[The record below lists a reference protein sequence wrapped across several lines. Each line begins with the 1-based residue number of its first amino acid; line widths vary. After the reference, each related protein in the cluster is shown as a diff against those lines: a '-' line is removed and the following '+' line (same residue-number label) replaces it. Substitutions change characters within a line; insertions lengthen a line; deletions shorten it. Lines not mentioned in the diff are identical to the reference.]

1 MARSINQPLIWI
13 DCEMT
18 GLDTRIDHIIEI
30 ATLVTDS
37 DLNIIAEGPEIA
49 VKRPKAMLDA
59 MNDWNTKHH
68 TQSGLV
74 DRVLQSQIDIDEAD
88 RLTRDFIAQYAEPH
102 ATPLCGNSV
111 WQDRRFIDFEMPLT
125 SQILHYRNVDVSS
138 FKEMARRWYP
148 DLEPY
153 KKANHH
159 RALDDIRESIEE
171 LRYYRRMIFVPLTGS
186 R

>member
-1 MARSINQPLIWI
+1 MARSIHQPLVWI

-18 GLDTRIDHIIEI
+18 GLDTRVDRIIEI
-30 ATLVTDS
+30 ATLITDS
-37 DLNIIAEGPEIA
+37 DLNIVAEGPEIA
-49 VKRPKAMLDA
+49 IHRPKALLDG

-74 DRVLQSQIDIDEAD
+74 ERVLQSNIEIEEAD
-88 RLTRDFIAQYAEPH
+88 RLTHEFIAQYCEKRSA
-102 ATPLCGNSV
+102 PLCGNSV
-111 WQDRRFIDFEMPLT
+111 WQDRRFIDMEMPLT
-125 SQILHYRNVDVSS
+125 SQFLHYRNVDVSS

-148 DLEPY
+148 KLEPY

-171 LRYYRRMIFVPLTGS
+171 LKYYRQMLFKTEL
-186 R
+186 

>member
-1 MARSINQPLIWI
+1 MARSIHQPLIWI

-37 DLNIIAEGPEIA
+37 ELNIVAEGPEIA
-49 VKRPKAMLDA
+49 IHRPKEMLDA

-74 DRVLQSQIDIDEAD
+74 DRVLASDIDVAKAD
-88 RLTRDFIAQYAEPH
+88 QLTRDFIAQYAQEH
-102 ATPLCGNSV
+102 AAPLCGNSV
-111 WQDRRFIDFEMPLT
+111 WQDRRFIDMEMPLT
-125 SQILHYRNVDVSS
+125 SRYLHYRNVDVSS
-138 FKEMARRWYP
+138 FKEMVRRWYP
-148 DLEPY
+148 NLEPY

-171 LRYYRRMIFVPLTGS
+171 LKYYRAHIFKANIEK
-186 R
+186 